1 MARPRQPIEL
11 IKAKGKSH
19 KTKAEIEQRKK
30 TELKVD
36 LKNIEAPKCLTSR
49 QKEEFKNIA
58 DKLLEIGIMTELDE
72 DCLARYIL
80 AKTNYLRL
88 TKMVNKVTRE
98 NNIVAM
104 EKLITMQDKAFKQ
117 CRSCATDLGL
127 TITSRCRL
135 VVPEKEKEPKENK
148 FNKFIV

>member
-19 KTKAEIEQRKK
+19 KTKAEIEQREM

-36 LKNIEAPKCLTSR
+36 LKNIEAPKFLTSK

-80 AKTNYLRL
+80 AKTNYLKL

-98 NNIVAM
+98 NNIVSM

-135 VVPEKEKEPKENK
+135 VVPEKEKESKENK